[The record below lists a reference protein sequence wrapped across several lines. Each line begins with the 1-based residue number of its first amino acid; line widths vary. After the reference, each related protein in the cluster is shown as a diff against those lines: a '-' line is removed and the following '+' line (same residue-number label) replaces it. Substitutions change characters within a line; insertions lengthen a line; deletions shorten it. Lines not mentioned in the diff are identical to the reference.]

1 MAIRRLCV
9 QEVTTITESFT
20 EEVICTNPD
29 HTPIGAGDECRA
41 CLYNVALNLTTTPP
55 TVAYSYDIQWEY
67 LWDNNGTTFQDYCD
81 VMGQSGS
88 FTLPTSATACDC
100 VDGATVTGSVTCVPG
115 SITTTSTYVSGEMQ
129 FDFTVTNLC
138 SQTIICVDD
147 TTCP

>member
-1 MAIRRLCV
+1 MTIRRLCV

-20 EEVICTNPD
+20 EAVTCTNPD
-29 HTPIGAGDECRA
+29 HAPIGVGDECRTS
-41 CLYNVALNLTTTPP
+41 LYNTTLNLTTAPP
-55 TVAYSYDIQWEY
+55 TVAFSFDVQWEY
-67 LWDNNGTTFQDYCD
+67 LWDNNGTTFQDFCD

-88 FTLPTSATACDC
+88 FTLPSSATADC
-100 VDGATVTGSVTCVPG
+100 IDGATVTGSITCLLG
-115 SITTTSTYVSGEMQ
+115 SMTATSTYVSGEVQ